1 MKACR
6 RVSGKAAENWAG
18 GCEAAGASDFVER
31 LLAARCPNSAWVF
44 ALLTL
49 CLPGRVLPA
58 SSWLTGWLGCLWCRT
73 WPTRRSP
80 VLVKATTEGVVR
92 PPSALGM
99 MVGLPPSM
107 AAQGRGRGG
116 VEHGQA
122 AGAGIRGGQ
131 LVPEQPGGGCGG
143 GGWRRQPGLG
153 PARTERTR
161 SSPAAHELV
170 VPRSMPMTCGTGRVG
185 ECEVP
190 SASSQTLHP
199 PRQRR
204 CFPPTQH
211 GPLVRYSS
219 PRETAGGA
227 AAAHKLTFSA
237 RQIRRPLRPA
247 GAALNV
253 RAVTGVPL
261 SRERPSL
268 VPVRALLCCMAAAG
282 AIVGWVSNKVK
293 VNGQRHSSAEKDD
306 GPVAPHSLHCS
317 SSSTE
322 VHTQSVGA
330 QKPPTPHCAPLV
342 PLVCPQLDC
351 QLHSAALCAGK
362 GGSGQAAG
370 AASRRRQGSGGVTA
384 RGSVGKRE
392 LGSQKEQKAH
402 RYTATAAGAEQA
414 SNTQNKQCKKVTIS
428 A

>member
-1 MKACR
+1 
-6 RVSGKAAENWAG
+6 
-18 GCEAAGASDFVER
+18 
-31 LLAARCPNSAWVF
+31 
-44 ALLTL
+44 
-49 CLPGRVLPA
+49 
-58 SSWLTGWLGCLWCRT
+58 
-73 WPTRRSP
+73 
-80 VLVKATTEGVVR
+80 
-92 PPSALGM
+92 M

-170 VPRSMPMTCGTGRVG
+170 VPRSMPMTCATGRVG

-190 SASSQTLHP
+190 SASSQTLHRA
-199 PRQRR
+199 RQRR

-268 VPVRALLCCMAAAG
+268 VPVRALLCCMAAAAG
-282 AIVGWVSNKVK
+282 IVCERGF
-293 VNGQRHSSAEKDD
+293 RHKKSESI
-306 GPVAPHSLHCS
+306 APLECRKGRRLGSRS
-317 SSSTE
+317 FSTILRE
-322 VHTQSVGA
+322 VQKYSYRLL
-330 QKPPTPHCAPLV
+330 QKPPTPPRAPPM

-351 QLHSAALCAGK
+351 QLHSAASVRARVAGET
-362 GGSGQAAG
+362 AG
-370 AASRRRQGSGGVTA
+370 AASRRRQGSGGVA
-384 RGSVGKRE
+384 
-392 LGSQKEQKAH
+392 
-402 RYTATAAGAEQA
+402 
-414 SNTQNKQCKKVTIS
+414 
-428 A
+428 

>member
-282 AIVGWVSNKVK
+282 GIVGGLGIKQSN
-293 VNGQRHSSAEKDD
+293 SEW
-306 GPVAPHSLHCS
+306 
-317 SSSTE
+317 
-322 VHTQSVGA
+322 
-330 QKPPTPHCAPLV
+330 
-342 PLVCPQLDC
+342 
-351 QLHSAALCAGK
+351 
-362 GGSGQAAG
+362 
-370 AASRRRQGSGGVTA
+370 
-384 RGSVGKRE
+384 
-392 LGSQKEQKAH
+392 
-402 RYTATAAGAEQA
+402 TATLERRKGRWPSGSAFSRLFLEQYRSTHTECWCPEA
-414 SNTQNKQCKKVTIS
+414 SNPPLCTPRAARLPPIGLPVT
-428 A
+428 